1 MWLRTIAALAAA
13 AFFIT
18 GCASLPEDRGR
29 SGADALAAERNLP
42 VTGREEAD
50 EIAAGLLAQPLGPAG
65 AVQVALLRN
74 ADLRAEYARL
84 GLAAAEVYEAGRL
97 SNPRLSGSRM
107 DSSEAGALDQ
117 VTFGISQSLA
127 GLLTLGDRTRLAEA
141 ELARSQ
147 AQAASAVFDT
157 ALETA
162 EAWYRLAAATEFAT
176 VKARIADAA
185 QVAAD
190 LGRRFRDAGNLTRLE
205 LAELKADAAE
215 ARIESI
221 NARTAVD
228 EARSA
233 LGRLMGV
240 DAAHPW
246 RIAKGLPAP
255 MRQMPDGAELKRRA
269 AGNRLDLLAASRR
282 VESLEQALDL
292 TRRWRWLGDPELEL
306 ETERETDGSRLTG
319 AGLSLEIPIF
329 NQHADDLARGEAR
342 LDAAYAMRD
351 AAANR
356 ASHQMA
362 LALARLEAADERLA
376 ALADGVLPEHRRR
389 VEETQKRVNFMLAGV
404 FELLDTR
411 KAEYR
416 SVADYIGAVR
426 DHWLARLELDR
437 ASGRLSAPPEDRDR
451 IDAESLLAAPA
462 DAAMP
467 GMHHDHDAGAA
478 PEGEPPAEE
487 EPDGHDHH
495 DH

>member
-1 MWLRTIAALAAA
+1 MWLRTIAVLAAA

-29 SGADALAAERNLP
+29 PGADALAAERNLP

-50 EIAAGLLAQPLGPAG
+50 EIATGLLAHPLGPAE
-65 AVQVALLRN
+65 AVQVSLLRN
-74 ADLRAEYARL
+74 GELRAEYARL
-84 GLAAAEVYEAGRL
+84 GLDAAEIYEAGRL
-97 SNPRLSGSRM
+97 PNPRLSGSRM
-107 DSSEAGALDQ
+107 DSNEAGALDQ
-117 VTFGISQSLA
+117 VTFGLSQSLA
-127 GLLTLGDRTRLAEA
+127 GLLTLGDRSRLAEA
-141 ELARSQ
+141 ELARAQ

-157 ALETA
+157 AVETGR
-162 EAWYRLAAATEFAT
+162 AWYRLAAAGENAT

-185 QVAAD
+185 EAAAE
-190 LGRRFRDAGNLTRLE
+190 LGQRFLDAGNLSRLE

-221 NARTAVD
+221 NARAAVD
-228 EARSA
+228 GARSD

-240 DAAHPW
+240 DAATPW
-246 RIAKGLPAP
+246 RIVKGLPAP
-255 MRQMPDGAELKRRA
+255 ARQMPDGTELKRRA
-269 AGNRLDLLAASRR
+269 AGNRLDLLAANRR
-282 VESLEQALDL
+282 VESLELALDV

-342 LDAAYAMRD
+342 LDAAYAMRN

-362 LALARLEAADERLA
+362 LALARLQAADDRLA
-376 ALADGVLPEHRRR
+376 ALADGVLPEHRQR
-389 VEETQKRVNFMLAGV
+389 VEETQKRVNYMLAGV

-437 ASGRLSAPPEDRDR
+437 ASGRLSAPLEDRDR
-451 IDAESLLAAPA
+451 IDAESLLSAPA
-462 DAAMP
+462 DEAMP
-467 GMHHDHDAGAA
+467 VMHHDHDAGSA
-478 PEGEPPAEE
+478 PADEMPAEE